1 MQNNSTNSIKASIGD
16 IIEGVIVL
24 TLGFGLF
31 IYSSTIS
38 LFQNISTTT
47 SQTYTSYDFVFIVT
61 YEIIVL
67 IIIAYFLKYRKWNL
81 NDFNLEFK
89 LKMIGIA
96 ILLVVLKETTGTLL
110 IKILTLLNVFE
121 YETTKPDI
129 SLHVNAISIVLI
141 TVINS
146 IYEELLLIG
155 YIFKRFEKYNTV
167 IIILVS
173 FVVRASFH
181 TYQGWLKLPMVFI
194 MAIIFGLYYIKYKKL
209 WPIII
214 AHGIG
219 NGYYFLTEQ

>member
-38 LFQNISTTT
+38 LSQNISTTT

-67 IIIAYFLKYRKWNL
+67 IFIAYFLKYRKWNL
-81 NDFNLEFK
+81 KDFNLDFK

-121 YETTKPDI
+121 YETTRPDI